1 MGKIF
6 EIQFI
11 IFAMFKADKQS
22 AAIHKFQLV
31 DTLLLIQI
39 HYFQFNWKCLI
50 DQNTTLFS
58 IQISIFLSEGRNE
71 GPLDLDLL
79 KPAFCWSRPWF
90 GFH

>member
-11 IFAMFKADKQS
+11 IFAMFNADKQS

-39 HYFQFNWKCLI
+39 HYFQYNRKCLI
-50 DQNTTLFS
+50 DQNTTISQSDFLFCCPKVGTRVHRTW
-58 IQISIFLSEGRNE
+58 I
-71 GPLDLDLL
+71 
-79 KPAFCWSRPWF
+79 
-90 GFH
+90 